1 MLGSL
6 ELALPL
12 AIASSLFF
20 GVGKVLDKKGLAGGR
35 PLVGVL
41 YNLMVG
47 PPVLLLYSTLN
58 GDLFTYQYDL
68 LAITDSAI
76 AGIFNFGIGM
86 FFLYASIRTIG
97 AARASVMSSTQVIF
111 APLLSIAFF
120 GETMSPAL
128 TVGTAIIFLGLVWV
142 SFSTPSLQE
151 NGHSA
156 KGSFKKGYAYGLV
169 SGFFWGASS
178 PFTRLALIGFGSPVM
193 VSLFSYIFAILP
205 ILLIL
210 FFTVSKT
217 RVELNARA
225 KMSKIYLYGSG
236 ILRVLAAL
244 SRSTALSLAPVVLV
258 IPFASLSPLATVLVS
273 YLVIQKT
280 ELINRN
286 VLFGAI
292 SVVAGTAIIAM
303 FT

>member
-12 AIASSLFF
+12 ALASSLFF

-35 PLVGVL
+35 LLVGVL
-41 YNLMVG
+41 YTLMVG
-47 PPVLLLYSTLN
+47 PPVLLLYSALN
-58 GDLFTYQYDL
+58 GDLFTYQYNL
-68 LAITDSAI
+68 LAITHSAI
-76 AGIFNFGIGM
+76 AGIFNHGIGT

-120 GETMSPAL
+120 AETMSPAL
-128 TVGTAIIFLGLVWV
+128 AVGTAIIFLGLVWV
-142 SFSTPSLQE
+142 SFSTPGSQE

-156 KGSFKKGYAYGLV
+156 KGRFKKGYTYGLV
-169 SGFFWGASS
+169 SGFFWGASH

-193 VSLFSYIFAILP
+193 VSLFSYVFAILP

-210 FFTVSKT
+210 LFTASKA
-217 RVELNARA
+217 RLELK
-225 KMSKIYLYGSG
+225 KMSKIYLSGSG
-236 ILRVLAAL
+236 TLRVLAAL

-258 IPFASLSPLATVLVS
+258 IPFASLSPLVTVLVS
-273 YLVIQKT
+273 YLVIQRT

-286 VLFGAI
+286 VFFGAI
-292 SVVAGTAIIAM
+292 AVVAGAAIIAM